1 MRVSLATTAGFC
13 FGVKRA
19 VDLVYAECENSNDVY
34 TFGPIIHNEEVVNDL
49 GSKGVKVI
57 SSIEELKR
65 LKLGTVIIRAH
76 GVSKNVLDIIKAQ
89 GLKVVDATC
98 PFVRKIYKIVTE
110 ESNNG
115 RDIIIIGSD
124 THPEVEGIK
133 GWCNSK
139 VYVIENEAEA
149 MNLNLPSGTKLCIV
163 SQTTFNHTKFKEIVD
178 IISNKTYDVIVLNT
192 ICNATEDRQKEA
204 FELANKSDAM
214 IVIGGKHS
222 SNTQKLYNICSKE
235 CKNTYYIQTVK
246 DLDIAELKKFN
257 NVGITAGAST
267 PNNIIK
273 EVYTQCQK

>member
-1 MRVSLATTAGFC
+1 MATTAGFC

-19 VDLVYAECENSNDVY
+19 VDLVYAECKNSKDVY

-49 GSKGVKVI
+49 ASKGVKVLN
-57 SSIEELKR
+57 SIDELKS
-65 LKLGTVIIRAH
+65 LESGTVIIRAH
-76 GVSKNVLDIIKAQ
+76 GVSKEVFDIIDSL

-139 VYVIENEAEA
+139 VHVIENEDEA
-149 MNLNLPSGTKLCIV
+149 SNLSLPKETKLCIV

-178 IISNKTYDVIVLNT
+178 IISNKTNDVIVLNT

-204 FELANKSDAM
+204 YELAKTSDAM
-214 IVIGGKHS
+214 IVIGGRHS

-246 DLDIAELKKFN
+246 DLDFSELKSFN